1 MENLEEKIDKALEL
15 INNEDFIE
23 AQKELKE
30 VLSQDSENIEA
41 IKNLA
46 LCEVNLDNPVEAINL
61 FKKAVAIDENDAT
74 SYFYLANCLS
84 RIGDKEEAIKN
95 FERVLKLRP
104 NYLDAYKSLA
114 MIYVEFNQLD
124 LAIELLEN
132 VLNNNEIE
140 KDYSVFYI
148 LATCNMLKK
157 DNVKAIKYLELA
169 LEIED
174 GHLPI
179 MNSLSSCYMNIG
191 EFEKAKNIL
200 ERAYKLDENNVLTA
214 YNLGVL
220 CQAQE
225 DYQNALKYFQI
236 SYQLEPSTTMLSTL
250 ANCAS
255 KCGEYMLAS
264 VMYKNLVMIYPNNSE
279 YRYAFVE
286 ALEYTRQYKEA
297 LDNVNVLLSLDE
309 KNVDLIKKKGSL
321 LRKLN
326 FCEESIEVLT
336 QLLNRG
342 KIDVEL
348 YYNLAYNYV
357 QIGDY
362 DNAKEMFK
370 KCIVLEPNNPYAHKD
385 LGVLYLKMNC
395 YEWAVDEMLEA
406 IALEGNIAEFHYSLG
421 VSYLMLSKISEAKD
435 ALLKAVELEANDPD
449 ALAFLG
455 YVYLL
460 EHNYDKSN
468 ETLQKALEIAP
479 DNFLA
484 KSHSAKY
491 YFHMKKYEIAKEFL
505 SDIIEQVQD
514 DETINMFGV
523 CCLELEEYEQAAGL
537 FFKLV
542 KYYPKNHILLTN
554 LAKCEYK
561 IGKIEEAKEHL
572 RKALLVFDDYQDALN
587 LLEEINNGK

>member
-15 INNEDFIE
+15 INNEDFIS

-46 LCEVNLDNPVEAINL
+46 LCEVNLDNPIGAISL
-61 FKKAVAIDENDAT
+61 FKKAVKIDENDAT

-95 FERVLKLRP
+95 FERVLELRP

-114 MIYVEFNQLD
+114 MIYVEFNQID
-124 LAIELLEN
+124 SAIELLEKPLEN
-132 VLNNNEIE
+132 DEIE
-140 KDYSVFYI
+140 KDYAVYYI

-157 DNVKAIKYLELA
+157 DNRNAIKFLEQA
-169 LEIED
+169 LEINNE
-174 GHLPI
+174 HLPI

-191 EFEKAKNIL
+191 EFEKAKDVL
-200 ERAYKLDENNVLTA
+200 ERAFELDKNNVLTS

-220 CQAQE
+220 
-225 DYQNALKYFQI
+225 YQTTGEFEKALKYFQV
-236 SYQLEPSTTMLSTL
+236 SYQLEPSTTMLSSL
-250 ANCAS
+250 ANCAL
-255 KCGEYMLAS
+255 KCGEFGIAC
-264 VMYKNLVMIYPNNSE
+264 VTYKNLTMIYPNNSE
-279 YRYAFVE
+279 YRYSYVE
-286 ALEYTRQYKEA
+286 ALENTQQYKEA
-297 LDNVNVLLSLDE
+297 LDNVNILLSFDE
-309 KNVDLIKKKGSL
+309 KNVELIKKKGSL

-326 FCEESIEVLT
+326 LCEESIEVLT

-370 KCIVLEPNNPYAHKD
+370 KCIVLEPNNPFAHKD

-406 IALEGNIAEFHYSLG
+406 IALEDDIAEFYYSLG
-421 VSYLMLSKISEAKD
+421 VSYLMLSNIEEAKK
-435 ALLKAVELEANDPD
+435 ALLKAIELEPNDPD
-449 ALAFLG
+449 TLAFLG
-455 YVYLL
+455 YTYLL
-460 EHNYDKSN
+460 EHDYDKSIMI
-468 ETLQKALEIAP
+468 LQKALEIAP

-514 DETINMFGV
+514 DETINMLGV
-523 CCLELEEYEQAAGL
+523 CHLELEEYEQAAGL

-572 RKALLVFDDYQDALN
+572 RQALLVFDDYQDALN
-587 LLEEINNGK
+587 LLEEMNNGK

>member
-1 MENLEEKIDKALEL
+1 MENLETKMDNALEL
-15 INNEDFIE
+15 INNEDFIG

-30 VLSQDSENIEA
+30 ILSTDCGNLEA

-46 LCEVNLDNPVEAINL
+46 LCEVNLDNPIEAIAL
-61 FKKAVAIDENDAT
+61 FKKAIEIDENDAT

-84 RIGDKEEAIKN
+84 RVGQKEEAIKN
-95 FERVLKLRP
+95 FERVLELRP

-124 LAIELLEN
+124 SALELLEG
-132 VLNNNEIE
+132 VLENNEIE
-140 KDYSVFYI
+140 KDYSIYYI

-157 DNVKAIKYLELA
+157 DNINAIKYLELA
-169 LEIED
+169 LEMD
-174 GHLPI
+174 GEHLSI

-191 EFEKAKNIL
+191 EFEKAKNVL
-200 ERAYKLDENNVLTA
+200 ERAFALDENNVLTT
-214 YNLGVL
+214 YNLGIL
-220 CQAQE
+220 NQALENYPQ
-225 DYQNALKYFQI
+225 ALKYFQI
-236 SYQLEPSTTMLSTL
+236 SYQLEPSTTMLSSL

-255 KCGEYMLAS
+255 KCGEYAMAA
-264 VMYKNLVMIYPNNSE
+264 VMYKNLVMLYPNNTD
-279 YRYAFVE
+279 YRYAYIE
-286 ALEYTRQYKEA
+286 ALEHTQQHKEA
-297 LDNVNVLLSLDE
+297 LDNVNTLLSFDE
-309 KNVDLIKKKGSL
+309 KNVDLIKKKGAL

-406 IALEGNIAEFHYSLG
+406 IKLEDNVAEFYYSLG
-421 VSYLMLSKISEAKD
+421 VSYLMLSNIEEAKK
-435 ALLKAVELEANDPD
+435 ALLKAVELDSNDPD

-455 YVYLL
+455 YTYLL
-460 EHNYDKSN
+460 EHDYQKSSQ
-468 ETLQKALEIAP
+468 TLQKALEIAP

-491 YFHMKKYEIAKEFL
+491 YFHMKKYEVAKEFL
-505 SDIIEQVQD
+505 VDIIEQVQD
-514 DETINMFGV
+514 DETVNMLGI
-523 CCLELEEYEQAAGL
+523 CHLELKEYDKALGL
-537 FFKLV
+537 FFKLL

-554 LAKCEYK
+554 LARCEYET
-561 IGKIEEAKEHL
+561 GKIEEAKEHV
-572 RKALLVFDDYQDALN
+572 RQALLVFDDYQEALN

>member
-1 MENLEEKIDKALEL
+1 MENLETKMDNALEL
-15 INNEDFIE
+15 INNEDFIG

-30 VLSQDSENIEA
+30 ILSTDCGNLEA

-46 LCEVNLDNPVEAINL
+46 LCEVNLDNPIEAIAL
-61 FKKAVAIDENDAT
+61 FKKAIEIDENDAT

-84 RIGDKEEAIKN
+84 RVGQKEEAIKN
-95 FERVLKLRP
+95 FERVLELRP

-124 LAIELLEN
+124 SALELLEG
-132 VLNNNEIE
+132 VLENNEIE
-140 KDYSVFYI
+140 KDYSIYYI

-157 DNVKAIKYLELA
+157 DNINAIKYLELA
-169 LEIED
+169 LEMD
-174 GHLPI
+174 GEHLSI

-191 EFEKAKNIL
+191 EFEKAKNVL
-200 ERAYKLDENNVLTA
+200 ERAFALDENNVLTT
-214 YNLGVL
+214 YNLGIL
-220 CQAQE
+220 NQALENYPQ
-225 DYQNALKYFQI
+225 ALKYFQI
-236 SYQLEPSTTMLSTL
+236 SYQLEPSTTMLSSL

-255 KCGEYMLAS
+255 KCGEYAMAA
-264 VMYKNLVMIYPNNSE
+264 VMYKNLVMLYPNNTD
-279 YRYAFVE
+279 YRYAYIE
-286 ALEYTRQYKEA
+286 ALEYTQQHKEA
-297 LDNVNVLLSLDE
+297 LDNVNTLLSFDE
-309 KNVDLIKKKGSL
+309 KNVDLIKKKGAL

-406 IALEGNIAEFHYSLG
+406 IKLEDNVAEFYYSLG
-421 VSYLMLSKISEAKD
+421 VSYLMLSNIEEAKK
-435 ALLKAVELEANDPD
+435 ALLKAVELDSNDPD

-455 YVYLL
+455 YTYLL
-460 EHNYDKSN
+460 EHDYQKSSQ
-468 ETLQKALEIAP
+468 TLQKALEIAP

-484 KSHSAKY
+484 KSHSVKY
-491 YFHMKKYEIAKEFL
+491 YFHMKKYEVAKEFL
-505 SDIIEQVQD
+505 VDIIEQVQD
-514 DETINMFGV
+514 DETVNMLGI
-523 CCLELEEYEQAAGL
+523 CHLELKEYDKALGL
-537 FFKLV
+537 FFKLL

-554 LAKCEYK
+554 LARCEYET
-561 IGKIEEAKEHL
+561 GKIEEAKEHV
-572 RKALLVFDDYQDALN
+572 RQALLVFDDYQEALN

>member
-1 MENLEEKIDKALEL
+1 MENLETKMDNALEL
-15 INNEDFIE
+15 INNEDFIG

-30 VLSQDSENIEA
+30 ILSTDCDNLEA

-46 LCEVNLDNPVEAINL
+46 LCEVNLDNPIEAIAL
-61 FKKAVAIDENDAT
+61 FKKAVELDENDAT

-84 RIGDKEEAIKN
+84 RVGQKEEAIKN
-95 FERVLKLRP
+95 FERVLELRP

-124 LAIELLEN
+124 SALELLES
-132 VLNNNEIE
+132 VLENNEIE
-140 KDYSVFYI
+140 KDYSVYYI

-157 DNVKAIKYLELA
+157 DNINAIKYLELA
-169 LEIED
+169 LEMDDE
-174 GHLPI
+174 HLSI

-191 EFEKAKNIL
+191 EFEKAKNVL
-200 ERAYKLDENNVLTA
+200 ERAFSLDENNVLTA

-220 CQAQE
+220 NQALENYPQ
-225 DYQNALKYFQI
+225 ALKYFQI
-236 SYQLEPSTTMLSTL
+236 SYQLEPSTTMLSSL

-255 KCGEYMLAS
+255 KCGEYAMAA
-264 VMYKNLVMIYPNNSE
+264 VMYKNLVMLYPNNSD
-279 YRYAFVE
+279 YRYAYIE
-286 ALEYTRQYKEA
+286 ALECTQQHKEA
-297 LDNVNVLLSLDE
+297 LDNVNTLLSFDE
-309 KNVDLIKKKGSL
+309 KNVDLIKKKGAL

-326 FCEESIEVLT
+326 FCDESIEVLT

-362 DNAKEMFK
+362 DSAKEMFK

-406 IALEGNIAEFHYSLG
+406 IKLEDNVAEFYYSLG
-421 VSYLMLSKISEAKD
+421 VSYLMLSDIEEAKK
-435 ALLKAVELEANDPD
+435 ALLKSTEIEPNDPD
-449 ALAFLG
+449 SLAFLG
-455 YVYLL
+455 YAYLL
-460 EHNYDKSN
+460 EHDYQKSS

-491 YFHMKKYEIAKEFL
+491 YYHMKKYEVAKEFL
-505 SDIIEQVQD
+505 VDIIEQVQD
-514 DETINMFGV
+514 DETVNMLGI
-523 CCLELEEYEQAAGL
+523 CHLELKEYDKALGL
-537 FFKLV
+537 FFKLL

-554 LAKCEYK
+554 LARCEFET
-561 IGKIEEAKEHL
+561 GKIEEAKEHV
-572 RKALLVFDDYQDALN
+572 RQALLVFDDYQEALN

>member
-1 MENLEEKIDKALEL
+1 MDNP
-15 INNEDFIE
+15 
-23 AQKELKE
+23 
-30 VLSQDSENIEA
+30 IEA
-41 IKNLA
+41 IA
-46 LCEVNLDNPVEAINL
+46 L
-61 FKKAVAIDENDAT
+61 FKKAIEIDENDAT

-84 RIGDKEEAIKN
+84 RVGQKEEAIKS
-95 FERVLKLRP
+95 FERVLELRP

-124 LAIELLEN
+124 SALELLEG
-132 VLNNNEIE
+132 VLENNEIE
-140 KDYSVFYI
+140 KDYSIYYI

-157 DNVKAIKYLELA
+157 DNINAIKYLELA
-169 LEIED
+169 LEMD
-174 GHLPI
+174 GEHLSI

-191 EFEKAKNIL
+191 EFEKAKNVL
-200 ERAYKLDENNVLTA
+200 ERAFALDENNVLTT
-214 YNLGVL
+214 YNLGIL
-220 CQAQE
+220 NQALENYPQ
-225 DYQNALKYFQI
+225 ALKYFQI
-236 SYQLEPSTTMLSTL
+236 SYQLEPSTTMLSGL

-255 KCGEYMLAS
+255 KCGEYAMAA
-264 VMYKNLVMIYPNNSE
+264 VMYKNLVMLYPNNTD
-279 YRYAFVE
+279 YRYAYIE
-286 ALEYTRQYKEA
+286 ALEYTQQHKEA
-297 LDNVNVLLSLDE
+297 LDNVNTLLSFDE
-309 KNVDLIKKKGSL
+309 KNVDLIKKKGAL

-406 IALEGNIAEFHYSLG
+406 IKLEDNVAEFYYSLG
-421 VSYLMLSKISEAKD
+421 VSYLMLSNIEEAKK
-435 ALLKAVELEANDPD
+435 ALLKAVELDSNDPD

-455 YVYLL
+455 YTYLL
-460 EHNYDKSN
+460 EHDYQKSSQ
-468 ETLQKALEIAP
+468 TLQKALEIAP

-491 YFHMKKYEIAKEFL
+491 YFHMKKYEVAKEFL
-505 SDIIEQVQD
+505 VDIIEQVQD
-514 DETINMFGV
+514 DETVNMLGI
-523 CCLELEEYEQAAGL
+523 CHLELKEYDKALGL
-537 FFKLV
+537 FFKLL

-554 LAKCEYK
+554 LARCEYET
-561 IGKIEEAKEHL
+561 GKIEEAKEHV
-572 RKALLVFDDYQDALN
+572 RQALLVFDDYQEALN

>member
-1 MENLEEKIDKALEL
+1 MENLETKMDNALEL
-15 INNEDFIE
+15 INNEDFIG

-30 VLSQDSENIEA
+30 ILSTDCGNLEA

-46 LCEVNLDNPVEAINL
+46 LCEVNLDNPIEAIAL
-61 FKKAVAIDENDAT
+61 FKKAIEIDENDAT

-84 RIGDKEEAIKN
+84 RVGQKEEAIKN
-95 FERVLKLRP
+95 FERVLELRP

-124 LAIELLEN
+124 SALELLEG
-132 VLNNNEIE
+132 VLENNEIE
-140 KDYSVFYI
+140 KDYSIYYI

-157 DNVKAIKYLELA
+157 DNINAIKYLELA
-169 LEIED
+169 LEMD
-174 GHLPI
+174 GEHLSI

-191 EFEKAKNIL
+191 EFEKAKNVL
-200 ERAYKLDENNVLTA
+200 ERAFALDENNVLTT
-214 YNLGVL
+214 YNLGIL
-220 CQAQE
+220 NQALENYPQ
-225 DYQNALKYFQI
+225 ALKYFQI
-236 SYQLEPSTTMLSTL
+236 SYQLEPSTTMLSSL

-255 KCGEYMLAS
+255 KCGEYAMAA
-264 VMYKNLVMIYPNNSE
+264 VMYKNLVMLYPNNTD
-279 YRYAFVE
+279 YRYAYIE
-286 ALEYTRQYKEA
+286 ALEYTQQHKEA
-297 LDNVNVLLSLDE
+297 LDNVNTLLSFDE
-309 KNVDLIKKKGSL
+309 KNVDLIKKKGAL

-406 IALEGNIAEFHYSLG
+406 IKLEDNVAEFYYSLG
-421 VSYLMLSKISEAKD
+421 VSYLMLSNIEEAKK
-435 ALLKAVELEANDPD
+435 ALLKAVELDSNDPD

-455 YVYLL
+455 YTYLL
-460 EHNYDKSN
+460 EHDYQKSSQ
-468 ETLQKALEIAP
+468 TLQKALEIAP

-491 YFHMKKYEIAKEFL
+491 YFYMKKYEVAKEFL
-505 SDIIEQVQD
+505 VDIIEQVQD
-514 DETINMFGV
+514 DETVNMLGI
-523 CCLELEEYEQAAGL
+523 CHLELKEYDKALGL
-537 FFKLV
+537 FFKLL

-554 LAKCEYK
+554 LARCEYET
-561 IGKIEEAKEHL
+561 GKIEEAKEHV
-572 RKALLVFDDYQDALN
+572 RQALLVFDDYQEALN